1 MFIEQ
6 VEEQLRKMSEADKD
20 RWILAQAKLLDE
32 SERQGF
38 LLALSGQKKITYMPD
53 DSEIQAF
60 LEKVRSMWS
69 MRLTIMNLTMT
80 AGLWMTGCHGT
91 MIPVGPWIFW
101 TRFSEAVMT
110 CCS

>member
-38 LLALSGQKKITYMPD
+38 LFRTEEDYIHA
-53 DSEIQAF
+53 
-60 LEKVRSMWS
+60 R
-69 MRLTIMNLTMT
+69 
-80 AGLWMTGCHGT
+80 
-91 MIPVGPWIFW
+91 
-101 TRFSEAVMT
+101 
-110 CCS
+110 

>member
-60 LEKVRSMWS
+60 LEKVEKGE
-69 MRLTIMNLTMT
+69 IYVEYE
-80 AGLWMTGCHGT
+80 AHYYEFDDDG
-91 MIPVGPWIFW
+91 
-101 TRFSEAVMT
+101 RFMDDWLEKV
-110 CCS
+110 